1 MRKNCGGPAIAAVA
15 HGTTLPENCFQNRN
29 GNNAKTAKKIKYQIK
44 TRSNGCFGFVGSKRL
59 KCHAHSS
66 ALTQARPTAGI
77 QSSENSFVTP
87 SNKTTS
93 KSARPKTGDGFISG
107 SRSVAMMSSK
117 KGSTTEQAGKIAA
130 KSSGASMLLLNLIPV
145 FSASGWNSFTSQML
159 TAAKKTTNAPSR
171 KNEADRP
178 VRSEGILKMS
188 SPVAASVSNSTA
200 STGNN
205 VAVSTASAMAT
216 TSTSKMNGQ
225 TKIGRASCRER
236 V

>member
-1 MRKNCGGPAIAAVA
+1 MKAQAQLNSP
-15 HGTTLPENCFQNRN
+15 Q
-29 GNNAKTAKKIKYQIK
+29 
-44 TRSNGCFGFVGSKRL
+44 
-59 KCHAHSS
+59 HA
-66 ALTQARPTAGI
+66 RRTAGH

-130 KSSGASMLLLNLIPV
+130 RSSGASMLLLNLIPV

-205 VAVSTASAMAT
+205 VAVSTASAIAS

-225 TKIGRASCRER
+225 TINESSASVKTGTNTSPSARTGKIWFAQVWVGIPRRRWRKAGMAEWTTAKMK
-236 V
+236 

>member
-1 MRKNCGGPAIAAVA
+1 MKAQAQLNSP
-15 HGTTLPENCFQNRN
+15 Q
-29 GNNAKTAKKIKYQIK
+29 
-44 TRSNGCFGFVGSKRL
+44 
-59 KCHAHSS
+59 HA
-66 ALTQARPTAGI
+66 RRTAGH

-130 KSSGASMLLLNLIPV
+130 RSSGASMLLLNLIPV

-178 VRSEGILKMS
+178 VRSDGILKMS

-200 STGNN
+200 STGSN
-205 VAVSTASAMAT
+205 VAVSTESATASK
-216 TSTSKMNGQ
+216 STSKMNGQ
-225 TKIGRASCRER
+225 TASETSAIVKTGTSTSASARSGKIWFGQVWVVRQRRSGRDEGKVDRTAGSGDCK
-236 V
+236 